1 MKNSERL
8 KKSFGF
14 LTAAV
19 LTASFTGC
27 SGEKS
32 QSNTSEIST
41 EAVTAT
47 AETTAAVIEKTT
59 VAEEKSVSDD
69 TVRKPYNELF
79 SDRDKSAEYGDIT
92 AEIKLDGDT
101 VDAEGDG
108 VSVEGCAVTISK
120 EGIYRISGRLDD
132 GQIIVN
138 APKAKVQLVLDNA
151 DITCKNSSPIYG
163 MDSDKIF
170 VTLAENSVN
179 TLTDGTSYSFAD
191 QQNSEPDACVFS
203 CDSITLNGT
212 GSLSINANFAD
223 GIHSKDDIVITG
235 GNITINS
242 AEDGIKGKDYTAI
255 NGGKIDIKSGQDGIK
270 STETDDTAYGFVY
283 INGGDISIDA
293 ANDGI
298 QAETDA
304 VIHGGDVNITCGGGA
319 ENAAPKQNDMGF
331 GGRDFGGFGDMTPPD
346 GFGGGMTPPDGFN
359 GGAAPQQTAF
369 LLANEDASADTVS
382 DSTKGIKGGNFVEI
396 SGGNIAVNSAD
407 DALHSNKNITINGA
421 VSQLSA
427 GGDGI
432 HADNTIDISGGTVSI
447 EKSYEGIE
455 GAVINISGGE
465 VSLVSSDDGFN
476 ATDGVT
482 QQGGMGTYSQ
492 GVELNISGGMVYA
505 DAQGDGLDS
514 NGNMTVSGGT
524 VLVNGP
530 TNGGNGSLD
539 GNGEI
544 IVNGG
549 ILIAA
554 GSAQM
559 AEAPTAD
566 SAQCCLSANLGSA
579 QEAGTLVTLT
589 DEAENELLS
598 YAPTKTFEHIVIST
612 PEVEKGK
619 TYTLSAGGTSSAE
632 ESFGLYETGG
642 YDGKG
647 TAVGTFTAE
656 DTISY
661 IGAQSMMGGFGGGRG
676 DKGGFGGH
684 GREDFQPTTDENGN
698 PVMPERGENP
708 FGRGDFQPTTD
719 ENGDFLMP
727 ERPKFPFGDESD
739 MPQ

>member
-1 MKNSERL
+1 MNSSEIL

-19 LTASFTGC
+19 LSASFAGC

-32 QSNTSEIST
+32 RNSST
-41 EAVTAT
+41 ETPTEEAT
-47 AETTAAVIEKTT
+47 VSAETTAIVTEKNTA
-59 VAEEKSVSDD
+59 AEEKNVSAD

-79 SDRDKSAEYGDIT
+79 SDRDISAEYGSIT
-92 AEIKLDGDT
+92 AEIKLDGDS
-101 VDAEGDG
+101 VDAQGDG
-108 VSVEGCAVTISK
+108 ISVDGCAVTIFK

-151 DITCKNSSPIYG
+151 DITCKNSAPVYG
-163 MDSDKIF
+163 ADSDKIF

-191 QQNSEPDACVFS
+191 EQNSEPDACIFS
-203 CDSITLNGT
+203 CDSITLNGS
-212 GSLSINANFAD
+212 GSLGINANFAD

-293 ANDGI
+293 VNDGI

-304 VIHGGDVNITCGGGA
+304 VIHGGDVNIISGGGY
-319 ENAAPKQNDMGF
+319 ENAVPKQNDMGF
-331 GGRDFGGFGDMTPPD
+331 GGRDFGGMVTPG
-346 GFGGGMTPPDGFN
+346 GFGG
-359 GGAAPQQTAF
+359 AIPQQTAY
-369 LLANEDASADTVS
+369 LLEGEDDSAAVS
-382 DSTKGIKGGNFVEI
+382 DSTKGIKGGSSVEI
-396 SGGNIAVNSAD
+396 SGGNITVDSAD
-407 DALHSNKNITINGA
+407 DAIHSNKNITINGA
-421 VSQLSA
+421 VSQLLA

-432 HADNTIDISGGTVSI
+432 HADSTIDISGGTVSI

-476 ATDGVT
+476 ATDGT
-482 QQGGMGTYSQ
+482 TSQGGMGTYSH
-492 GVELNISGGMVYA
+492 GVELNISGGIVYA

-514 NGNMTVSGGT
+514 NGNMTVSGGV

-549 ILIAA
+549 ILAAA

-559 AEAPTAD
+559 AEAPTD
-566 SAQCCLSANLGSA
+566 NSVQCCVSANFGTA
-579 QEAGTLVTLT
+579 QVAGTLVALT
-589 DEAENELLS
+589 DEAGNELFS
-598 YAPTKTFEHIVIST
+598 YAPAKTFEHIVISI
-612 PEVEKGK
+612 PEIEKGK

-632 ESFGLYETGG
+632 EDYGLYEIGG

-656 DTISY
+656 NTISY
-661 IGAQSMMGGFGGGRG
+661 IGEQSMMGGGFGGRG

-684 GREDFQPTTDENGN
+684 GRENFQPTTDENGN
-698 PVMPERGENP
+698 PVMPERGEKP
-708 FGRGDFQPTTD
+708 FGRGDFQPPTD
-719 ENGDFLMP
+719 ENGGFLMP